1 MAVFKVNMADDGG
14 VSGISRQSGTAFGT
28 AFNSAVS
35 PVTQAIAPAHDAPGR
50 DFSVDA
56 GM

>member
-35 PVTQAIAPAHDAPGR
+35 PVTQAIAPAHDSPGR